1 MWYNPISYLY
11 NYICNLWSSND
22 SKCNKSCDI
31 MSYKFYTVIDL
42 KKLYNDEHNVD
53 NHKIITMMFDSN
65 PLYTNFYYNARER
78 LVTEIRKFG
87 SSESRLKHLI
97 TLENLTR
104 SCRVVLTKFQTEC
117 LEKLTH
123 NDNIKIDYG
132 WYSC

>member
-78 LVTEIRKFG
+78 LVTKFA
-87 SSESRLKHLI
+87 SSVAAK
-97 TLENLTR
+97 
-104 SCRVVLTKFQTEC
+104 V
-117 LEKLTH
+117 
-123 NDNIKIDYG
+123 D
-132 WYSC
+132 